1 MFIIFELSS
10 SMLCVRCNFFTFI
23 EKLIVITCY
32 LKFSLKSVKSV
43 IVLVC
48 VRYIFQLMSGREEFI
63 RWGSSS
69 TLSVYVLIN
78 NLAMIGM

>member
-1 MFIIFELSS
+1 MIS
-10 SMLCVRCNFFTFI
+10 
-23 EKLIVITCY
+23 Y